1 MNIKRRNFLWY
12 SLLFTMG
19 CVKTANPNPTKSIT
33 TLSRK
38 LKFAVTDINN
48 IEKLQ
53 QDFGEFHKILAEVL
67 GVEIE
72 LFNVEN
78 YTSAASSMLSG
89 ELDLVFAGPSEYLVL
104 NSRAKAIPL
113 VVIRRPNYH
122 SIFVVNAK
130 SKITSLSQLK
140 GKTIAM
146 RQVGSTSGHIFPI
159 KMLMDAGLD
168 PKKDVK
174 IVMLHDK
181 GIQALKKGEVDA
193 WVVASDR
200 YKNVLEKEGFS
211 DEKEFSII
219 AEGKLLPSDVF
230 MLNNQLATFVED
242 MRSRM
247 LENQDKL
254 IKSLLLSKANQ
265 KYKNSQLLS
274 ANDAEYDVMR
284 KVYQELGEGNFL

>member
-1 MNIKRRNFLWY
+1 MKRRNFLWY
-12 SLLFTMG
+12 SLLFTVS
-19 CVKTANPNPTKSIT
+19 CVKTANPNPTQSVT

-53 QDFGEFHKILAEVL
+53 QDFGAFRKALAEVV

-104 NSRAKAIPL
+104 SSRAKAIPI
-113 VVIRRPNYH
+113 VAIRRPNYH

-130 SKITSLSQLK
+130 SKITSLRQLK

-181 GIQALKKGEVDA
+181 GIHALKKGEVDA
-193 WVVASDR
+193 WVIASDR
-200 YKNVLEKEGFS
+200 YKNVLKKEGVS
-211 DEKEFSII
+211 NDKEFSII

-230 MLNNQLATFVED
+230 MLNNQLASFVED
-242 MRSRM
+242 IRSRM
-247 LENQDKL
+247 LNNQDKL
-254 IKSLLLSKANQ
+254 IKSLLISQSNQ
-265 KYKNSQLLS
+265 RYNKSQLLV
-274 ANDAEYDVMR
+274 AKDADYDVIR